1 MAKLFSKQTLRKILV
16 WIVPALAFA
25 LIKLI
30 YLTCKKKFY
39 IEKNGSATPSIY
51 VFWHGEL
58 LLVAFAYIHYAKRT
72 SLDAMI
78 SRHFDGELI
87 ARLIRLF
94 GGGVMRGSSS
104 KGGTAV
110 LREALRSLHK
120 GRDIGITPDGPR
132 GPKHSVANGVAAL
145 AMLKKVPIITVNCT
159 PSSYWKM
166 KSWDEFCIPKP
177 FSTLEFYFGDPF
189 FVEGLEIEE
198 AKKVIQDR
206 LLVHAI

>member
-1 MAKLFSKQTLRKILV
+1 MAKLFSKQTWRKILV
-16 WIVPALAFA
+16 WIVPALAFVF
-25 LIKLI
+25 IKLI
-30 YLTCKKKFY
+30 YFTCKKKFH

-58 LLVAFAYIHYAKRT
+58 LMIAFAYLHYAKRT
-72 SLDAMI
+72 ALDAMI

-87 ARLIRLF
+87 ARLIMLF

-104 KGGTAV
+104 KGGSTV
-110 LREALRSLHK
+110 LREALRALHK

-132 GPKHSVANGVAAL
+132 GPKHSVANGVAVL
-145 AMLKKVPIITVNCT
+145 AMMKKVPIITINCK

-177 FSTLEFYFGDPF
+177 FSTIEFYFGNPF

-198 AKKVIQDR
+198 AKKAIQER

>member
-16 WIVPALAFA
+16 WIVPTLAFV

-39 IEKNGSATPSIY
+39 SEQNGSATPSIY
-51 VFWHGEL
+51 IFWHGEL
-58 LLVAFAYIHYAKRT
+58 LMMAFAYLHYAKRK

-87 ARLIRLF
+87 ARLIILL

-104 KGGTAV
+104 KGGSTV
-110 LREALRSLHK
+110 LREALKSLQK

-132 GPKHSVANGVAAL
+132 GPKHSVASGVATI
-145 AMLKKVPIITVNCT
+145 AMLKNVPIITVNCK

-166 KSWDEFCIPKP
+166 RSWDEFCIPKP

-189 FVEGLEIEE
+189 FVKGLEIEE
-198 AKKVIQDR
+198 AKKAIRDR

>member
-1 MAKLFSKQTLRKILV
+1 MAKLFSKQSLRRVLIWILPTLSFV
-16 WIVPALAFA
+16 

-110 LREALRSLHK
+110 LREALKSLHK

-145 AMLKKVPIITVNCT
+145 AMLKKVPIITINCK

-177 FSTLEFYFGDPF
+177 FSTLEFYFGNPF
-189 FVEGLEIEE
+189 SVEGLEMEE
-198 AKKVIQDR
+198 AKRTIQER

>member
-30 YLTCKKKFY
+30 YLTCKKKFH

-87 ARLIRLF
+87 ARLIMLF

-145 AMLKKVPIITVNCT
+145 AMLKKVPIITINCK

-177 FSTLEFYFGDPF
+177 FSTLEFYFGEPF